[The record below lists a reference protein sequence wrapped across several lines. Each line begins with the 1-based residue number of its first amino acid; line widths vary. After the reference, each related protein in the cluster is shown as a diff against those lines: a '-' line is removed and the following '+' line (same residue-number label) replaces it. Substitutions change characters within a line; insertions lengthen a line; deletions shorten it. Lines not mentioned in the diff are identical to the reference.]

1 MIMVMGI
8 RQRIVE
14 ETDGSQT
21 QVNDDDDEDLT
32 DEQIKEKAA
41 ARGEISSEA
50 ANKFA
55 DYSEYYIRFQL

>member
-14 ETDGSQT
+14 DTDGSQT
-21 QVNDDDDEDLT
+21 EVNDDDDEDLT

-50 ANKFA
+50 ANKFT
-55 DYSEYYIRFQL
+55 DYSEYYIQIRL